1 MQNNASACKK
11 NENNRKQKNENAIK
25 IKKLNIIKYKYLRL
39 QWIVLQDFSDRAIIN
54 IKIIWLQRKCII

>member
-25 IKKLNIIKYKYLRL
+25 IKKKLNIIK
-39 QWIVLQDFSDRAIIN
+39 
-54 IKIIWLQRKCII
+54 